1 MSHRCALQRTCGLDH
16 APRALHRKRA
26 VSPDQKQDYPSL
38 VPCLVARSSHFWDAE
53 TKLGDY
59 SIPAG
64 DRRAPAHGGRAARP
78 TMRVL
83 RWDRGGRKRSMTP
96 RTTPDWSMK
105 KHVWPVVPGLSSRST
120 CLRRVPHQRV
130 RHHAPKPR
138 HLRLAAPNLSE
149 SSDNRRPSTNK

>member
-1 MSHRCALQRTCGLDH
+1 MMRYTCLFSFFFFSSRRRHTRSDRDWSSDVCSSDLCVSHRCALQRTCGLDH

-83 RWDRGGRKRSMTP
+83 RWDRGGRKRSMT
-96 RTTPDWSMK
+96 R
-105 KHVWPVVPGLSSRST
+105 
-120 CLRRVPHQRV
+120 
-130 RHHAPKPR
+130 KPF
-138 HLRLAAPNLSE
+138 E
-149 SSDNRRPSTNK
+149 SSQSDTPTFGIVPFVLLKCRE